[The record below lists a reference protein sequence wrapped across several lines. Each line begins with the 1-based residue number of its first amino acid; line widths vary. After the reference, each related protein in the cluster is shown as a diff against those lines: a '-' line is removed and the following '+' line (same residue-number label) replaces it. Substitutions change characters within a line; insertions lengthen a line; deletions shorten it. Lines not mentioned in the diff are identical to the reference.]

1 MKQSALA
8 RADPPSRKR
17 AQPFRR
23 TSRSRR
29 VLFSRATSRRRPRPP
44 PQPPGAGRG
53 VGTPR
58 SGRLPG
64 LSVSGLPIL
73 ILESSSY
80 RPATMLLLHR
90 AVVPGLRQACRLKST
105 PSMFCIQACSTND
118 SFQPR
123 CPSLAV
129 SGNSSTR
136 AWRVMGTLLGLGA
149 VLAYHDHRSRAAQES
164 PRIYSREEVRS
175 HSSPETRIWVTLG
188 REVFDVTEFVHLH
201 PGGPSKLMLAAGGP
215 LEPFWALYAVHDQ
228 SHVREILAQYKIG
241 ELSPEDKPPSTLK
254 TSDPY
259 ADDPIRHP
267 ALKVNSQHPFN
278 AEPPSELL
286 TESYITPNPI
296 FFTRNHLPVPNLDP
310 DTYRLLVVGPPGG
323 QSLSLSLDDLHQFP
337 KHEITVTLQCA
348 GNRRSEMTQF
358 KENLAKMDIED
369 CNGRSYM
376 SGSRDSSLE
385 KEFLGAPV
393 GPSVSTPNSQHSS
406 PSRSLSANSIK
417 VEMYSDEE
425 SSRLLGPDE
434 RLLEKDDS
442 VIVEDALSE
451 PLGYCDGSGPEPHS
465 PGGIRL
471 PNGKLKCDICGMVC
485 IGPNVLMVHK
495 RSHTGERPFH
505 CNQCGASFT
514 QKGNL
519 LRHIKL
525 HSGEKPFK
533 CPFCS
538 YACRRRDALTGHLR
552 THAGDEIRDLEMV
565 PDSMLHSS
573 SERPTFIDRLAN
585 SLTKRKRSTPQKF
598 IGEKQMRFS
607 LSDIPYDVNAG
618 GYEKDVELVAHHGL
632 EPGFGG
638 SLAFVG
644 AEHLRPLRLPPTT
657 CISELTPVISS
668 VYTQM
673 QPLPGRLELPGSR
686 EAGEGPEDLADGG
699 PILYRARGPLTDPG
713 ASPSNGCQDST
724 DTESNHEDRVG
735 GMVSLPQGPP
745 PQPPSTMVV
754 GRPSP
759 AYAKEDPKPQEGLL
773 RGTPGPSK
781 EVLRVVGESGEPVKA
796 FRCEHCRILFLDHVM
811 FTIHMGCHGFRDPF
825 ECNICGYHSQDRYE
839 FSSHIV
845 RGEHKVG

>member
-1 MKQSALA
+1 
-8 RADPPSRKR
+8 
-17 AQPFRR
+17 
-23 TSRSRR
+23 
-29 VLFSRATSRRRPRPP
+29 
-44 PQPPGAGRG
+44 
-53 VGTPR
+53 
-58 SGRLPG
+58 
-64 LSVSGLPIL
+64 
-73 ILESSSY
+73 
-80 RPATMLLLHR
+80 
-90 AVVPGLRQACRLKST
+90 
-105 PSMFCIQACSTND
+105 
-118 SFQPR
+118 
-123 CPSLAV
+123 
-129 SGNSSTR
+129 
-136 AWRVMGTLLGLGA
+136 
-149 VLAYHDHRSRAAQES
+149 
-164 PRIYSREEVRS
+164 
-175 HSSPETRIWVTLG
+175 
-188 REVFDVTEFVHLH
+188 
-201 PGGPSKLMLAAGGP
+201 
-215 LEPFWALYAVHDQ
+215 
-228 SHVREILAQYKIG
+228 
-241 ELSPEDKPPSTLK
+241 
-254 TSDPY
+254 
-259 ADDPIRHP
+259 
-267 ALKVNSQHPFN
+267 
-278 AEPPSELL
+278 
-286 TESYITPNPI
+286 
-296 FFTRNHLPVPNLDP
+296 
-310 DTYRLLVVGPPGG
+310 
-323 QSLSLSLDDLHQFP
+323 
-337 KHEITVTLQCA
+337 
-348 GNRRSEMTQF
+348 
-358 KENLAKMDIED
+358 MDIED

-376 SGSRDSSLE
+376 SEKSLWQLVSRREGIMSWIIRMPGNPRFLEGEWLGSPLPATETQACTHHPHSLAVSKAAAALAPQGLTGKGRIIGDSSLE

-434 RLLEKDDS
+434 RLLDKDDS
-442 VIVEDALSE
+442 VIVEDSLSE

-471 PNGKLKCDICGMVC
+471 PNGKLKCDVCGMVC

-533 CPFCS
+533 CPFCN

-552 THAGDEIRDLEMV
+552 THSVSSPTVGKPYKCNYCGRSYKQQSTLEEHKERCHNYLQSLSTEAQALAGQPGDEIRDLEMV
-565 PDSMLHSS
+565 PDSMLHAS

-598 IGEKQMRFS
+598 VGEKQMRFS
-607 LSDIPYDVNAG
+607 LSDLPYDVNSG

-644 AEHLRPLRLPPTT
+644 AEHLRPLRLPPTN

-699 PILYRARGPLTDPG
+699 PLLYRARGPLTDPG

-735 GMVSLPQGPP
+735 GVVSLPQGPP
-745 PQPPSTMVV
+745 PQPPPTIVV
-754 GRPSP
+754 GRHSP

-796 FRCEHCRILFLDHVM
+796 FKCEHCRILFLDHVM

-825 ECNICGYHSQDRYE
+825 ECNICGYHSQDRKNGMRTAEPGVILCCRFYTQ
-839 FSSHIV
+839 FSDLREVHSPPGYCRDPRLFGKPWTGEKGQEEIQLHCRWRPFSTRAPCPRPQPSHSLLP
-845 RGEHKVG
+845 

>member
-1 MKQSALA
+1 
-8 RADPPSRKR
+8 
-17 AQPFRR
+17 
-23 TSRSRR
+23 
-29 VLFSRATSRRRPRPP
+29 
-44 PQPPGAGRG
+44 
-53 VGTPR
+53 
-58 SGRLPG
+58 
-64 LSVSGLPIL
+64 
-73 ILESSSY
+73 
-80 RPATMLLLHR
+80 
-90 AVVPGLRQACRLKST
+90 
-105 PSMFCIQACSTND
+105 MF
-118 SFQPR
+118 
-123 CPSLAV
+123 
-129 SGNSSTR
+129 
-136 AWRVMGTLLGLGA
+136 
-149 VLAYHDHRSRAAQES
+149 
-164 PRIYSREEVRS
+164 
-175 HSSPETRIWVTLG
+175 
-188 REVFDVTEFVHLH
+188 
-201 PGGPSKLMLAAGGP
+201 MLA
-215 LEPFWALYAVHDQ
+215 D
-228 SHVREILAQYKIG
+228 KIDG
-241 ELSPEDKPPSTLK
+241 CMF
-254 TSDPY
+254 
-259 ADDPIRHP
+259 I
-267 ALKVNSQHPFN
+267 
-278 AEPPSELL
+278 
-286 TESYITPNPI
+286 
-296 FFTRNHLPVPNLDP
+296 PV
-310 DTYRLLVVGPPGG
+310 G
-323 QSLSLSLDDLHQFP
+323 
-337 KHEITVTLQCA
+337 
-348 GNRRSEMTQF
+348 
-358 KENLAKMDIED
+358 
-369 CNGRSYM
+369 
-376 SGSRDSSLE
+376 SGDSSLE

-434 RLLEKDDS
+434 RLLDKDDS
-442 VIVEDALSE
+442 VIVEDSLSE

-471 PNGKLKCDICGMVC
+471 PNGKLKCDVCGMVC

-533 CPFCS
+533 CPFCN

-552 THAGDEIRDLEMV
+552 THSVSSPTVGKPYKCNYCGRSYKQQSTLEEHKERCHNYLQSLSTDAQTLAGQ
-565 PDSMLHSS
+565 P
-573 SERPTFIDRLAN
+573 
-585 SLTKRKRSTPQKF
+585 
-598 IGEKQMRFS
+598 GEKQMRFS
-607 LSDIPYDVNAG
+607 LSDLPYDVNPSG

-644 AEHLRPLRLPPTT
+644 TEHLRPLRLPPTN

-673 QPLPGRLELPGSR
+673 QPLPSRLELPGSR
-686 EAGEGPEDLADGG
+686 EAGEGPEDLGDGG
-699 PILYRARGPLTDPG
+699 PLLYRARGSLTDPG

-724 DTESNHEDRVG
+724 DTESNHEDRIG
-735 GMVSLPQGPP
+735 GVVSLPQGPP
-745 PQPPSTMVV
+745 PQPPPTIVV
-754 GRPSP
+754 GRHSP

-796 FRCEHCRILFLDHVM
+796 FKCEHCRILFLDHVM